1 MKLLVIGMNYAPEQ
15 TGIAPFT
22 TELCEDLARHG
33 HSVTVATTFPHYPE
47 WKIHSSYAGK
57 RAMTEIRNGVTVKR
71 TWVLLPKRA
80 STLRRVMY
88 DSLLGLGTLVSGLS
102 CGSYDLI
109 LGVTPPIQVG
119 VTARLLARRYGVPYV
134 LWVQDLALE
143 AAVSVGMMHASPML
157 RAAKRVEQWTY
168 EGAARVFVIAQ
179 SFKSNLARKG
189 VAESKLRY
197 LPDWVDADSIGSA
210 RNGNGFRRAAGLAD
224 DSFIVMHSG
233 NMGAKQQLEN
243 VLGAAQEL
251 KPQKEIAFVLVGE
264 GSEKGELMAHARR
277 DELQN
282 VFFLP
287 LVPREELPYLMST
300 ADLLVLNQHPDI
312 VEGVIPSKLLTYMA
326 SARPVVVAAHP
337 DSEAARQVRA
347 AGCGIWVEPNQPKAL
362 ALAVMRLARDPETR
376 RRLGQDGRRF
386 VEKNFARQE
395 LLRAFESELTGVLE

>member
-1 MKLLVIGMNYAPEQ
+1 MNLLVIGMNYAPEQ

-22 TELCEDLARHG
+22 TELCEDLVRHG

-47 WKIHSSYAGK
+47 WKTHAPYASK
-57 RAMTEIRNGVTVKR
+57 RALTEHGNGVTIKR
-71 TWVLLPKRA
+71 KWVFIPKRA
-80 STLRRVMY
+80 STIQRVMY
-88 DSLLGLGTLVSGLS
+88 DTCLGVGTLLSGLA
-102 CGSYDLI
+102 GGNYDLI

-119 VTARLLARRYGVPYV
+119 VTARLLAQRYKVPYV

-143 AAVSVGMMHASPML
+143 AAVSVGMMHASAFL
-157 RAAKRVEQWTY
+157 RVAKRVEQWTY
-168 EGAARVFVIAQ
+168 DGAARIFVIAR
-179 SFKSNLARKG
+179 SFESNLVRKG

-197 LPDWVDADSIGSA
+197 LPDWVDAKFIGGVT
-210 RNGNGFRRAAGLAD
+210 NGNGFRRSVGLRE

-233 NMGAKQQLEN
+233 NMGAKQQLQN

-251 KPQKEIAFVLVGE
+251 KPEQDIAFVLVGE
-264 GSEKGELMAHARR
+264 GSEKSELMANARR
-277 DELQN
+277 DELRN

-347 AGCGIWVEPNQPKAL
+347 AGCGVWVEPNQPKAL
-362 ALAVMRLARDPETR
+362 AWAVMKLARDPAAR
-376 RRLGQDGRRF
+376 QRLGEHGRRF
-386 VEKNFARQE
+386 VEKYFAREQI
-395 LLRAFESELTGVLE
+395 LRAFETELVGVLE